1 MSLAVLKRKTKET
14 YKTKKGT
21 FSLNGTKR
29 NLSYVG
35 KNYSGMTRNPYCF
48 TNSTNIKKSVGS
60 QTAVIR
66 NLKQHTTTSIDTS
79 SCANQPRTG
88 TIQKICNNWVQRIE
102 PDGNKSQ
109 AEYIKKKR
117 ILATTIYDTSLPQS
131 DSGNMCAYTRIGGK
145 LNPSDRYVDDTTKTM
160 TSEEYNSVAISK
172 RATIC
177 PEEGG
182 GWQKPFPY
190 TINAGDAANCSKN
203 YTQADQVFDSYYK
216 AACNNEKECV

>member
-66 NLKQHTTTSIDTS
+66 NLRRHLLIQAAVRMNLEPELYRKFAI
-79 SCANQPRTG
+79 TG
-88 TIQKICNNWVQRIE
+88 FNESNPTVINR
-102 PDGNKSQ
+102 
-109 AEYIKKKR
+109 
-117 ILATTIYDTSLPQS
+117 
-131 DSGNMCAYTRIGGK
+131 K
-145 LNPSDRYVDDTTKTM
+145 LN
-160 TSEEYNSVAISK
+160 TSKIKEY
-172 RATIC
+172 
-177 PEEGG
+177 
-182 GWQKPFPY
+182 
-190 TINAGDAANCSKN
+190 
-203 YTQADQVFDSYYK
+203 
-216 AACNNEKECV
+216 